1 MITNAGLAVLVLG
14 TQHDMSLGDAAMVC
28 CECIRLL
35 YCTHKKCMKE
45 NDEKSKKPIKA
56 KSEKLMQCLKKGKT
70 AIIFGK
76 GFFFITCHCFKCL
89 CKTQTRLTFF
99 FKGPSERFKC
109 FRNVIISQK
118 DSSF

>member
-56 KSEKLMQCLKKGKT
+56 KSEKLMQCLKEKGKT

-76 GFFFITCHCFKCL
+76 DFFLL
-89 CKTQTRLTFF
+89 CVIV
-99 FKGPSERFKC
+99 S
-109 FRNVIISQK
+109 NVYAK
-118 DSSF
+118 PKPD